1 MRSPTDGTHSK
12 VHACQK
18 LPMDLLTDM
27 AKPMR
32 VCFGAQ
38 FPMDFEK
45 YGGIFKIF
53 GARIN

>member
-18 LPMDLLTDM
+18 LLDLLTDM